1 MAGTMPQQFQPNA
14 AGMSQQQMQQQMMQ
28 RMYPAQQNG
37 PVMGVS
43 TPQRQFNPRQ
53 GTPGQSTPSSQQG
66 QFVAPPNQQGTPQ
79 GQIPNSA
86 QQPPMSVTTPQTPT
100 FPSNGQGAN
109 ANGSTKESTPLSPGT
124 ESRERETFSLLLNI
138 NQELLYESIQLQNT
152 RAELKKELKRE
163 PSAGA
168 DGGPNATGDGLD
180 LLKQEKLIQLDYAH
194 CMRRLQGN
202 LTYLAALADRKV
214 GQVPPCPAHLMPPPL
229 NLSIKMRSPTAPGA
243 DPNENPSAPDPEREE
258 KDRLLTADREERDKL
273 LKELYKKLQA
283 QFPGIDPRRE
293 PAFAMPNPGAQ
304 QPHNGQRQAGPG
316 AGPSSNQGSP
326 APNPQGHRSGQTPTQ
341 AAPMQQP
348 VGGL

>member
-1 MAGTMPQQFQPNA
+1 MPATAAPQPQFPPNYTMAGTMPQQFQPNA

-180 LLKQEKLIQLDYAH
+180 LLKQEKLIQLDYA
-194 CMRRLQGN
+194 Q
-202 LTYLAALADRKV
+202 
-214 GQVPPCPAHLMPPPL
+214 
-229 NLSIKMRSPTAPGA
+229 
-243 DPNENPSAPDPEREE
+243 
-258 KDRLLTADREERDKL
+258 
-273 LKELYKKLQA
+273 
-283 QFPGIDPRRE
+283 
-293 PAFAMPNPGAQ
+293 
-304 QPHNGQRQAGPG
+304 
-316 AGPSSNQGSP
+316 
-326 APNPQGHRSGQTPTQ
+326 
-341 AAPMQQP
+341 
-348 VGGL
+348 